1 MSKPSAPYYYKVGE
15 DTYHWKKTCSKNK
28 YPDSGWKK
36 TNTKPSKE
44 QCNECK
50 SK

>member
-15 DTYHWKKTCSKNK
+15 DTFHWERNCSKNN
-28 YPDSGWKK
+28 YPGSGWKK
-36 TNTKPSKE
+36 TNVKPSKE